1 MIDMSKTIE
10 IRIAELFAGDHEYT
24 IVTNGVGSCVVI
36 VLYDALARVGGM
48 AHAILPRSR
57 GELYQKVTRD
67 ADGRLFAKYADT
79 AIDLLV
85 LEVEA
90 RGASRDNLVAK
101 LVGGAHMFTLLDG
114 DKHGIGFENTEAA
127 RTRLT
132 ELDIRI
138 ETEVIGGTVGRNVY
152 FDCATGVVEIITKV

>member
-1 MIDMSKTIE
+1 MSKTME
-10 IRIAELFAGDHEYT
+10 IRIAELFVGNHEYT

-36 VLYDALARVGGM
+36 ILYDPSARVGGM
-48 AHAILPRSR
+48 AHAILPHARNDQ
-57 GELYQKVTRD
+57 YQRVTRD
-67 ADGRLFAKYADT
+67 TEGRLFVKYADQ
-79 AIDLLV
+79 AVDMLL
-85 LEVEA
+85 LEIEA
-90 RGASRDNLVAK
+90 AGGTRENLIAK

-127 RTRLT
+127 RARLD
-132 ELDIRI
+132 EVGIPV